1 MDDAIR
7 EAIERAA
14 AVLKDMGAREVYVFG
29 SAATGIL
36 REGSDVDLAVVGL
49 PPGVFFEAIAKAAD
63 ALGRDLDLISLDD
76 DNLFTRYL
84 KKKGKLQRV
93 A

>member
-1 MDDAIR
+1 MDDATQK
-7 EAIERAA
+7 AIERAA
-14 AVLKDMGAREVYVFG
+14 NVLKGLGAREVYVFG
-29 SAATGIL
+29 SAATGTM

-49 PPGVFFEAIAKAAD
+49 PPAVFFRAMAEAGV

-84 KKKGKLQRV
+84 RRKGRLQRV